1 MANVQAVSVLPYT
14 ATTLGLGQG
23 GGAPAPIVSSAA
35 PVTASGRI
43 RIDLG
48 NGKVT
53 TVVPGERYRAVINVE
68 AVNLRTQ
75 PFDGS
80 PTLGTIFRDDTFDYP
95 ILGNAGDKAGVAWI
109 AIEVADL
116 GVGWIEAPKARIR
129 LSRAAGSV
137 LVITANATAL
147 RDAPNGSGNNLP
159 ILSQGQEGF
168 LVNISRDSNFV
179 QIELGDGTRGWV
191 PFSATL
197 PRTGTP
203 TDQLDESQLSFVSAP
218 PVSIPAAGTTDTG
231 LIAPALPATF
241 GLDVPHVVVN
251 TGFLNARSGP
261 GAQYSVVATLS
272 GGTELPVI
280 GKAEDGVWFLVRGP
294 FGQAWLNNEFTVFR
308 GSIDAVPVIH
318 SVAGVLSTPV
328 AIISSSVTM
337 YAAPGTNFG
346 AIGTINGPI
355 EVPVV
360 ARTVDSTWIQLN
372 SSLGFGWVLSSQVL
386 LRGDASTIPV
396 VG

>member
-1 MANVQAVSVLPYT
+1 
-14 ATTLGLGQG
+14 
-23 GGAPAPIVSSAA
+23 
-35 PVTASGRI
+35 
-43 RIDLG
+43 
-48 NGKVT
+48 
-53 TVVPGERYRAVINVE
+53 
-68 AVNLRTQ
+68 
-75 PFDGS
+75 
-80 PTLGTIFRDDTFDYP
+80 
-95 ILGNAGDKAGVAWI
+95 
-109 AIEVADL
+109 
-116 GVGWIEAPKARIR
+116 
-129 LSRAAGSV
+129 
-137 LVITANATAL
+137 
-147 RDAPNGSGNNLP
+147 
-159 ILSQGQEGF
+159 
-168 LVNISRDSNFV
+168 
-179 QIELGDGTRGWV
+179 V

-203 TDQLDESQLSFVSAP
+203 TDQLDESQLSSVSAP

-231 LIAPALPATF
+231 LIAPALPASF

-318 SVAGVLSTPV
+318 SVVGVLSTPV

-360 ARTVDSTWIQLN
+360 ARTADSTWLQLN